1 MKKITLTPELLS
13 DDNLNST
20 QTIILATIHTYINN
34 DVLLMTNQEISNVLN
49 NKFKT
54 DTVKKVIYQL
64 RNLGYIS
71 TRRYI
76 LSEPEHNK
84 YGNARVITLV
94 TNEVEPVTEEQQQII
109 DFIAKLEQK
118 YVQDKSFTEL
128 IEYCDNLYN
137 NSDNEI
143 NYKKYSYTI
152 NRLHFKLTKL

>member
-1 MKKITLTPELLS
+1 M
-13 DDNLNST
+13 
-20 QTIILATIHTYINN
+20 
-34 DVLLMTNQEISNVLN
+34 
-49 NKFKT
+49 
-54 DTVKKVIYQL
+54 
-64 RNLGYIS
+64 
-71 TRRYI
+71 
-76 LSEPEHNK
+76 
-84 YGNARVITLV
+84 V